1 MTLACS
7 GYNVKRI
14 QDILNQIR
22 VDSGKYV
29 QIDRQR
35 AGILASINKLELKA
49 AALSNER
56 DDIKDDFAV
65 RHNLTYIFFLIRDNT
80 PFAEINQPAAKY
92 CRHVG
97 GGRGYERRKHVNK

>member
-49 AALSNER
+49 AALSPTPNSPKNNGR
-56 DDIKDDFAV
+56 WKLSRQA
-65 RHNLTYIFFLIRDNT
+65 NASCQLTCKNRS
-80 PFAEINQPAAKY
+80 
-92 CRHVG
+92 
-97 GGRGYERRKHVNK
+97 